1 MGGWVA
7 MAEVEIVEV
16 AECDRE
22 GVFASC
28 CRVVASLLFSP
39 AIAGPG
45 GAPSGRTRWLLP
57 RVGTAEVL
65 RAEVVIMR
73 RGQVDGEGVL
83 RTALWE
89 REGRRAGRE
98 VLETG
103 WDKKMSEWSTVPQS
117 EEGCLMQM
125 TNQSQ
130 LLLYPSTHGPPP
142 PPPLPP
148 RGSRV
153 MPRQRCR

>member
-1 MGGWVA
+1 
-7 MAEVEIVEV
+7 MAVVEV
-16 AECDRE
+16 VEVTDCDSE

-28 CRVVASLLFSP
+28 CRVVTLLLFSP
-39 AIAGPG
+39 AIADSKG
-45 GAPSGRTRWLLP
+45 GPSGRTRWLLP

-65 RAEVVIMR
+65 RAEVVIVR

-98 VLETG
+98 VLETD

-117 EEGCLMQM
+117 EEGCLM
-125 TNQSQ
+125 
-130 LLLYPSTHGPPP
+130 
-142 PPPLPP
+142 
-148 RGSRV
+148 
-153 MPRQRCR
+153 